1 MEKIT
6 FVKLDSTDQKG
17 APLIGKNGKPYTRQ
31 TLKVESKG
39 DRYISGFLNESTRG
53 FQVGD
58 EVDIVITEATA
69 MDKQGRPYLNWALP
83 KKGSLDVE
91 KIDRILENTETILN
105 RLVGFR
111 IDTEIIKE
119 AILPKKKQNAW
130 ETQDNTTAFDDEG
143 PMTAD
148 DVPF

>member
-1 MEKIT
+1 MQEIHVSKFTATDKKKDGTPLTGKFGPFWRVSIQGVEFEGWASGLVNGAEKPEDWT
-6 FVKLDSTDQKG
+6 GKVVSLDLYDEDFE
-17 APLIGKNGKPYTRQ
+17 GKTYK
-31 TLKVESKG
+31 KFK
-39 DRYISGFLNESTRG
+39 I
-53 FQVGD
+53 
-58 EVDIVITEATA
+58 
-69 MDKQGRPYLNWALP
+69 P
-83 KKGSLDVE
+83 KKGSLDAE